1 MILHCNLFAAVSNGL
16 GRGHFMEYMTVYDA
30 AQKWNISERLVQ
42 KYCASGRIAGA
53 EKFGSSWRI
62 PVGAEK
68 PKDQRREQSAPET
81 QGKRGQSLSYPG
93 LMPLMNTAFEPGKC
107 LEFIDSMADGLEKQV
122 ALAEYYYFSGQPE
135 KAIEQT
141 QLLLRESDKNIQ
153 LSACLIYLYA
163 NLSVGEIQ
171 RARYALTAVQET
183 LASDTEKHPE
193 KRAGLSFISSAAAVL
208 LHLPLPKE
216 LPPTQEFLPRLPM
229 GIRIFALYIIAH
241 GLYLQK
247 DYQRSLGIIEAT
259 LSMQTEEY
267 PIPSIYL
274 HLAAVMDYMSLK
286 QVDKAKRHLLAAWE
300 LAKPDDFIQGF
311 GEHHGLLGGML
322 EAVIK
327 PEYPE
332 DFKRIIAITYRF
344 SAGWR
349 KIHNPDTGHDVADN
363 LTTTEFA
370 ASMLAA
376 RGWTNQ
382 EIADHMHISLNTV
395 KYHITNAMQKLN
407 VKNRQELKKYMLL

>member
-1 MILHCNLFAAVSNGL
+1 
-16 GRGHFMEYMTVYDA
+16 MEYITVHDA

-42 KYCASGRIAGA
+42 KYCAAGRIEGA
-53 EKFGSSWRI
+53 KKFGSSWGI
-62 PVGAEK
+62 PVGSLK
-68 PKDQRREQSAPET
+68 PKDPRKEQKHSAVRRERRRPV
-81 QGKRGQSLSYPG
+81 SYPG

-107 LEFIDSMADGLEKQV
+107 LEFIHDMADSSQKRI

-135 KAIEQT
+135 KAVHET
-141 QLLLRESDKNIQ
+141 EFFLTGADRDIQ
-153 LSACLIYLYA
+153 LSACLIYAYA
-163 NLSVGEIQ
+163 NLSIGKIQ
-171 RARYALTAVQET
+171 RARYALTMVREM
-183 LASDTEKHPE
+183 LATVSEKQPE
-193 KRAGLSFISSAAAVL
+193 MHAALSFISSAAAVL
-208 LHLPLPKE
+208 LHLPLPE
-216 LPPTQEFLPRLPM
+216 GLPPMREFLPMLPM
-229 GIRIFALYIIAH
+229 GIRMFALYVNAH
-241 GLYLQK
+241 YIYLQK
-247 DYQRSLGIIEAT
+247 DYKKSLGIVEAT
-259 LSMQTEEY
+259 LGMQTEEY

-274 HLAAVMDYMSLK
+274 HLVAVMDYMSLK
-286 QVDKAKRHLLAAWE
+286 QKDKAKEHLLEAWE
-300 LAKPDDFIQGF
+300 LAKPDDLIEGF

-327 PEYPE
+327 QEYPE

-349 KIHNPDTGHDVADN
+349 RIHNPDTGHDVADN

-382 EIADHMHISLNTV
+382 EIASHMNISVNTV

-407 VKNRQELKKYMLL
+407 IRSRQDLKKHMLL

>member
-1 MILHCNLFAAVSNGL
+1 
-16 GRGHFMEYMTVYDA
+16 MEYITVHDA
-30 AQKWNISERLVQ
+30 ARKWNTTERLVQ
-42 KYCASGRIAGA
+42 RYCTAGRIEGA
-53 EKFGSSWRI
+53 KKFKDSWMI
-62 PVGAEK
+62 PSEAEN
-68 PKDQRREQSAPET
+68 PIDPRREQTSPET
-81 QGKRGQSLSYPG
+81 RRERRRIVSYPG

-107 LEFIDSMADGLEKQV
+107 LEYIEGMDAGLEKQV

-141 QLLLRESDKNIQ
+141 ELLLHESDKNIQ

-163 NLSVGEIQ
+163 NLSVGKIH
-171 RARYALTAVQET
+171 RARYALTAVQEMF
-183 LASDTEKHPE
+183 AADTEKGPE
-193 KRAGLSFISSAAAVL
+193 NQAVLSFISSAAAVL
-208 LHLPLPKE
+208 LHLPLPE
-216 LPPTQEFLPRLPM
+216 GLPPTQEFLPRLPM
-229 GIRIFALYIIAH
+229 GIRMFALYIIAH
-241 GLYLQK
+241 GTYLRK
-247 DYQRSLGIIEAT
+247 DYRKSLGIVEAT
-259 LSMQTEEY
+259 LDMQTEEY

-286 QVDKAKRHLLAAWE
+286 QVDKAKQHLLAAWE

-382 EIADHMHISLNTV
+382 EIADHMHISVNTV
-395 KYHITNAMQKLN
+395 KYHITHAMQKLS